1 MVLFVSL
8 SFLKFLDALYCLFA
22 QIQIGKK
29 LLFSYSLFYVP
40 FLSILINTILADSLA
55 ESLIYPGNVWVV
67 HEQYY

>member
-29 LLFSYSLFYVP
+29 LLFSYSLFFVP
-40 FLSILINTILADSLA
+40 YLSILINTILANPLA
-55 ESLIYPGNVWVV
+55 KSIHY
-67 HEQYY
+67 